1 MISGS
6 VLRAVLVAASLLVPC
21 AASGQERSTPPAR
34 QPADSVELRAEREI
48 FAYPNYDR
56 RNPFKPLTTAG
67 DGPRFE
73 QMRLKM
79 IIYSTEPG
87 RSVALLTVGG
97 GNMMTNTGLQ
107 AVRGESA
114 RLRAGERWGNVRVVQ
129 IHRDRIIV
137 DVTEFGLSERREMR
151 LPARSQGG
159 SS

>member
-1 MISGS
+1 MPAPI
-6 VLRAVLVAASLLVPC
+6 LRAAVMAAFFLFPGVAW
-21 AASGQERSTPPAR
+21 GQDGPPAPPR
-34 QPADSVELRAEREI
+34 QAPDSLELRAEREI
-48 FAYPNYDR
+48 FAYPDYQR
-56 RNPFKPLTTAG
+56 RNPFKPLTTAEG
-67 DGPRFE
+67 GPRFE

-97 GNMMTNTGLQ
+97 GSMMTNTGIQ
-107 AVRGESA
+107 EVRGESA